1 MNNSSARSRAGGDP
15 ADPEPL
21 PGQTLET
28 SSEDASPTPR
38 IRSSELFGPGRR
50 VIIEHSGRE
59 YTLIITRQGKL
70 LLNRC

>member
-1 MNNSSARSRAGGDP
+1 MNNSSPRYQEGADP
-15 ADPEPL
+15 ADPESHRDP
-21 PGQTLET
+21 TLEP
-28 SSEDASPTPR
+28 SSEDASRTPR
-38 IRSSELFGPGRR
+38 IRSCELFGPGRR

>member
-1 MNNSSARSRAGGDP
+1 MNNSGPRSRAGGDP
-15 ADPEPL
+15 ADPEP
-21 PGQTLET
+21 PPDAALET
-28 SSEDASPTPR
+28 SNEDASPTPR
-38 IRSSELFGPGRR
+38 IRSRELFGPGRR

>member
-1 MNNSSARSRAGGDP
+1 MNNSGPRRPAS
-15 ADPEPL
+15 ADPEPPPVL
-21 PGQTLET
+21 TLSP
-28 SSEDASPTPR
+28 SSEDSAPTPR
-38 IRSSELFGPGRR
+38 IRSHELFGPGRR